1 MIDELVAEREHTS
14 ARLAKIDAAIATM
27 RDLFHLPPGE
37 KPAAALRISKG
48 SKARTAPTPGA
59 TRKGDQALDAIRE
72 ALKAGP
78 LSPGE
83 LETKLKI
90 SRYML
95 NYPREAARGRRRA
108 GLDRDHDLAP
118 DRAGRHAGEG
128 GAPTMTIRIVCY
140 VASKPRRRPNPA
152 SKGACS
158 AGAT

>member
-1 MIDELVAEREHTS
+1 MSPTTSRIARVIDELVAEREHTS

-95 NYPREAARGRRRA
+95 NTHVKQLEADGVLVSTGTTISRRIALA
-108 GLDRDHDLAP
+108 GTPAKEAP
-118 DRAGRHAGEG
+118 QR
-128 GAPTMTIRIVCY
+128 
-140 VASKPRRRPNPA
+140 
-152 SKGACS
+152 
-158 AGAT
+158 

>member
-1 MIDELVAEREHTS
+1 MSPTTSRIARVIEELELEREHMS

-27 RDLFHLPPGE
+27 RELFHLPGD

-48 SKARTAPTPGA
+48 SKARTASAPTGA
-59 TRKGDQALDAIRE
+59 TRKGDQALDAIRA

-95 NYPREAARGRRRA
+95 NTHVKQLEADGVLVSTGTTISRRIALA
-108 GLDRDHDLAP
+108 GTPAKEAP
-118 DRAGRHAGEG
+118 QR
-128 GAPTMTIRIVCY
+128 
-140 VASKPRRRPNPA
+140 
-152 SKGACS
+152 
-158 AGAT
+158 